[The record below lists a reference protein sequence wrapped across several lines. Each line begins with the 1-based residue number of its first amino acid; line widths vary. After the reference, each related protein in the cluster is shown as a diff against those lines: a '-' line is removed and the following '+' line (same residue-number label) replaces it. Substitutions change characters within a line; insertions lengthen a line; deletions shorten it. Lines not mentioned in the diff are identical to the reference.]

1 MEVDT
6 SLSRERVARTLN
18 RIGGRGWPQKIVV
31 DNGPEFRGR
40 ILDRWAYETGVR
52 LHVMEPGKPMQNG
65 LVEGFNS
72 TFRDQCLNGHWYT
85 SIDDAREKAEQWRQI
100 YNTIKPHSSL
110 GRKTPAEFAALCSG
124 RAARIPFEPSRLGSR
139 MHRRAPCG
147 HGGSVVACGPQ
158 PSGSGLCPLGSL
170 RASAHLDGAVV
181 GVLGR
186 ESETGRCAK
195 IITCHN
201 TMSPPETG
209 GLNH

>member
-6 SLSRERVARTLN
+6 SLSGERVARTLN

-65 LVEGFNS
+65 LVEGFNR
-72 TFRDQCLNGHWYT
+72 TFRDQCLNGHWFT

-110 GRKTPAEFAALCSG
+110 GRKIPAEFAALCSG
-124 RAARIPFEPSRLGSR
+124 LGRTDSVRAFATGQPNAQARPMRSWRQRCRMWSVTKWKQPMPARISSSVG
-139 MHRRAPCG
+139 AP
-147 HGGSVVACGPQ
+147 
-158 PSGSGLCPLGSL
+158 
-170 RASAHLDGAVV
+170 
-181 GVLGR
+181 
-186 ESETGRCAK
+186 
-195 IITCHN
+195 
-201 TMSPPETG
+201 
-209 GLNH
+209 